1 MQLAELLNDW
11 PCTVKGSVRCE
22 VMRIEDHTSE
32 VTAGTIF
39 VARKGKASNGITYIP
54 QAISNG
60 AVAIV
65 VDDEHYY
72 NSAKLTVPLI
82 WVPNTLSF
90 LAYSNAKMHHFPAE
104 VLTIIA
110 VTGTNGKTTV
120 THLIGQLL
128 QKLKQQVMV
137 IGTNGVYVN
146 GKRSFEQYESLTT
159 LQPKQLQTLFHEA
172 VKADIRY
179 VVLEASSIGLH
190 KHRLDYSDI
199 DIGVFLNVTE
209 DHLEDHGSM
218 ENYKLAKQILATM
231 AKQIIVNSDDVI
243 CRSIGFSKK
252 GKRSFFGKGQHVDYF
267 YQVLF
272 EGTSY
277 TTCLVQYK
285 DEKHVVHIPFV
296 GDYQCSN
303 VLAAISVLV
312 QLQYPLEQLCS
323 YSEELKLPEG
333 RFERIHND
341 RGLEIIIDYAH
352 TPDAMKQLLL
362 AVKRQAKQR
371 VIVVFSCGG
380 DRDQAKRPKM
390 GMIASIY
397 ADMIVLTTDNAR
409 NEDPQTINAQI
420 QQGFSSTQIFHEVL
434 DRKQAIYAALKE
446 AKVGDT
452 VVILGK
458 GHEKTQQ
465 IGKVQSEFSDQQ
477 CVMQF
482 LQDTQQQASNDN

>member
-22 VMRIEDHTSE
+22 VMRIEDHASE
-32 VTAGTIF
+32 VTAGSIF
-39 VARKGKASNGITYIP
+39 VARKGKESNGITYIP
-54 QAISNG
+54 QAILNG

-90 LAYSNAKMHHFPAE
+90 LAFSSAKIHHFPAE

-128 QKLKQQVMV
+128 QRLNQNVMV
-137 IGTNGVYVN
+137 IGTNGVFVN
-146 GKRSFEQYESLTT
+146 GKRSFEHYQSLTT
-159 LQPKQLQTLFHEA
+159 LQPKQLHALFHEA
-172 VKADIRY
+172 VKTGIRY

-190 KHRLDYSDI
+190 KHRLDYCDI

-209 DHLEDHGSM
+209 DHIEDHGSL

-267 YQVLF
+267 YQVLV
-272 EGTSY
+272 EGISY

-296 GDYQCSN
+296 GDYQCAN
-303 VLAAISVLV
+303 VLAAMSVLT
-312 QLQYPLEQLCS
+312 QLEFPLEQLCHF
-323 YSEELKLPEG
+323 SEELTLPEG
-333 RFERIHND
+333 RFERIKND
-341 RGLEIIIDYAH
+341 NEIDIIIDYAH

-380 DRDQAKRPKM
+380 NRDQAKRPKM

-397 ADMIVLTTDNAR
+397 ADVIMLTMDNAR
-409 NEDPQTINAQI
+409 DEDPTTINEQI
-420 QQGFSSTQIFHEVL
+420 QQGFSSTQVFHEIL
-434 DRKQAIYAALKE
+434 DRKQAIFAALAE
-446 AKVGDT
+446 AKIGDT

-465 IGKVQSEFSDQQ
+465 IGKIQSEFSDHL
-477 CVMQF
+477 CVQQF
-482 LQDTQQQASNDN
+482 LQDAQQAGNDN